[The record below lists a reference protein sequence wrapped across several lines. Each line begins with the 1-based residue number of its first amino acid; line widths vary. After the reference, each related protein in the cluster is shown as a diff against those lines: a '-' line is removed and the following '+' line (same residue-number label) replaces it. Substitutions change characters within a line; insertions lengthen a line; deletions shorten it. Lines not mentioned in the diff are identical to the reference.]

1 MNFKIK
7 IFVKLIVIKQ
17 IYNFKITYN
26 SHSALVDCQEMKSIT
41 SEVFC

>member
-17 IYNFKITYN
+17 IYNSIITYN
-26 SHSALVDCQEMKSIT
+26 SHCVFVDCQEMKSII
-41 SEVFC
+41 SKMFC